1 MGKMKITCNAEEA
14 SEAMRHRFERY
25 EALACH
31 IAQGIKDG
39 IVAHNKHE
47 ASHGFLPAAPEEIS
61 QSIAHA
67 VGVFILKNDTTA
79 IERVIEDLR
88 LCVSEDP
95 FERIDTL

>member
-1 MGKMKITCNAEEA
+1 MGKITCNAEEA
-14 SEAMRHRFERY
+14 SEAMRHRFERF

-31 IAQGIKDG
+31 VAEGIKEG

-47 ASHGFLPAAPEEIS
+47 AGHGFLPAAPEEIS

-67 VGVFILKNDTTA
+67 VGVFILKLDPAA
-79 IERVIEDLR
+79 IERIIENLR

-95 FERIDTL
+95 FERIETL

>member
-1 MGKMKITCNAEEA
+1 MGKITCNAEEA

-47 ASHGFLPAAPEEIS
+47 ASHGFLPATPEEIS
-61 QSIAHA
+61 QGIAHA
-67 VGVFILKNDTTA
+67 VGVFILKLDPA
-79 IERVIEDLR
+79 ALDRIIEDLR
-88 LCVSEDP
+88 LCMSEDP
-95 FERIDTL
+95 FERIETL